1 MANNKTNI
9 LYMRCLTFYVCIIFY
24 NTCVSQI
31 IDTNIVVSEI
41 DILNSLSNY
50 YNKKDSAEK
59 NFLKVEDRFKFLKF
73 TPSLGYS
80 LAQKSA
86 VISLST
92 NDIYQALNFKQQKKA
107 EKLKITAQNEILF
120 NNDIIT
126 CLRLRSTLISK
137 IFTYNSKYN
146 LLEINTLLF
155 EIIDKKYT
163 NKEITPSDFFQEK
176 LKFETLKIS
185 LLQDR
190 ENILALINDLAIK
203 AKKADWVNL
212 SISNY

>member
-1 MANNKTNI
+1 MRH
-9 LYMRCLTFYVCIIFY
+9 LYIYLCIVFY

-31 IDTNIVVSEI
+31 IDTNFVISEI
-41 DILNSLSNY
+41 DIINSLSNY

-59 NFLKVEDRFKFLKF
+59 NFLKVEDRFKLLKF

-80 LAQKSA
+80 LAQNSA

-155 EIIDKKYT
+155 EIIEKKYT
-163 NKEITPSDFFQEK
+163 NKEITPSDFFLEK

-203 AKKADWVNL
+203 AKKADWVSL

>member
-1 MANNKTNI
+1 
-9 LYMRCLTFYVCIIFY
+9 MRYLTFYLCVIFY

-31 IDTNIVVSEI
+31 IDTNFVISDTEI
-41 DILNSLSNY
+41 INSLSTF

-59 NFLKVEDRFKFLKF
+59 NFLKVQDRFKFLKF
-73 TPSLGYS
+73 TPGLGYS
-80 LAQKSA
+80 LAQKSP
-86 VISLST
+86 VISLNT
-92 NDIYQALNFKQQKKA
+92 NDVFLALNYTQRKKA

-126 CLRLRSTLISK
+126 CLRLRSTLITK
-137 IFTYNSKYN
+137 IFTFNSKYN

-176 LKFETLKIS
+176 LRFETLKIS

-203 AKKADWVNL
+203 AKKADWVSL

>member
-1 MANNKTNI
+1 M
-9 LYMRCLTFYVCIIFY
+9 
-24 NTCVSQI
+24 
-31 IDTNIVVSEI
+31 
-41 DILNSLSNY
+41 
-50 YNKKDSAEK
+50 
-59 NFLKVEDRFKFLKF
+59 
-73 TPSLGYS
+73 
-80 LAQKSA
+80 AQKSP
-86 VISLST
+86 VISLNT
-92 NDIYQALNFKQQKKA
+92 NDVFLALNYKQRKKA

-126 CLRLRSTLISK
+126 CLRLRSTLLSK

-146 LLEINTLLF
+146 LLDINTLLF
-155 EIIDKKYT
+155 EIIEKKYT

-203 AKKADWVNL
+203 AKKADWVSL

>member
-1 MANNKTNI
+1 MK
-9 LYMRCLTFYVCIIFY
+9 CLAFYLCIVFY

-31 IDTNIVVSEI
+31 IDTNFVISDIEI
-41 DILNSLSNY
+41 INSLTSF

-59 NFLKVEDRFKFLKF
+59 NFLKIEDRFKFLKF
-73 TPSLGYS
+73 TPGIGYS
-80 LAQKSA
+80 VVQKSP
-86 VISLST
+86 VISVNT
-92 NDIYQALNFKQQKKA
+92 NDIFLALNFRQHKKA

-126 CLRLRSTLISK
+126 CLRLRSSIINK
-137 IFTYNSKYN
+137 IFTYNQKYN

-155 EIIDKKYT
+155 EIIEKKYT

-176 LKFETLKIS
+176 LRFETLKIN

-203 AKKADWVNL
+203 AKKADWVSL